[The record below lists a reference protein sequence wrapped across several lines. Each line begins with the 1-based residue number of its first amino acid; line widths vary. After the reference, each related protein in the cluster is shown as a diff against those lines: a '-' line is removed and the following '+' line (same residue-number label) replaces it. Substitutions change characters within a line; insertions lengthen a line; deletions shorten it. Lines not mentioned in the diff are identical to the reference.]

1 MKGIRFVRGWVR
13 FSVSGDFAERFYN
26 LLIQQ
31 GLQPYDMCRTED
43 GRMELTL
50 PRRQFRKIRTAR
62 RMAGVHIA
70 VLDKGG
76 LPKTVQKYRK
86 RWGLAIGAGLALIF
100 VFLMSGFVWSIRFE
114 GEVQNRES
122 LLAALRE
129 EGLFEGCWRGRVDAD
144 AVESRLMSGDLGLS
158 FVSVVFKG
166 SVAQV
171 QIVYEKPKPEML
183 STEPCNLVADCD
195 GVITYMMVKE
205 GVPVVQAGDAVQAGE
220 LLVSGIFDSETVGIR
235 KVHAQGQVY
244 ARTSQT
250 LRVEMPYQTVECRRT
265 GKIRRKFTL
274 KIFNFSINLYFGGGI
289 PYAIYDKIETSTDA
303 HIGEFILP
311 LSVITHT
318 YYEKE
323 EITVTV
329 SAEQAQ
335 AAAEQMLEMQEWR
348 EFFGCEYVC
357 TDKGVTH
364 GDGMAVA
371 QGEYIRVRDIARSVP
386 IE

>member
-1 MKGIRFVRGWVR
+1 MRGIRFVRGWVR

-43 GRMELTL
+43 GCMELNL
-50 PRRQFRKIRTAR
+50 PRRQFSKIRTAR
-62 RMAGVHIA
+62 RMTGVHIT
-70 VLDKGG
+70 VIDKGG
-76 LPKTVQKYRK
+76 LPKTVWKYRK
-86 RWGLAIGAGLALIF
+86 RWGLVIGAALAAAF

-114 GEVQNRES
+114 GDVQDPNA
-122 LLAALRE
+122 LLTALKE
-129 EGLFEGCWRGRVDAD
+129 EGLFEGCWRGGVDAD
-144 AVESRLMSGDLGLS
+144 EVESRILSRNMGLS
-158 FVSVVFKG
+158 FISVVFKG

-171 QIVYEKPKPEML
+171 QIVYEKPKPEMQ
-183 STEPCNLVADCD
+183 STQPCHLIAECD

-205 GVPVVQAGDAVQAGE
+205 GVPAVQAGDAVQAGE
-220 LLVSGIFDSETVGIR
+220 LLVSGIFDSETAGIR
-235 KVHAQGQVY
+235 KVHASGHIY
-244 ARTSQT
+244 ARTAQT
-250 LRVEMPYQTVECRRT
+250 LRIEMPYQTVECRRT
-265 GKIRRKFTL
+265 GRIRRKFTL
-274 KIFNFSINLYFGGGI
+274 KIFNFSIKLYFGGGI
-289 PYAIYDKIETSTDA
+289 PYAIYDKIETVTDA

-335 AAAEQMLEMQEWR
+335 AAAEQMLDMREWQEL
-348 EFFGCEYVC
+348 FGCEYVC
-357 TDKGVTH
+357 IQRNVTH
-364 GDGMAVA
+364 SDGAAVA
-371 QGEYIRVRDIARSVP
+371 EGEYVRVRDIALSVP

>member
-1 MKGIRFVRGWVR
+1 MIWMRFLRGWVR
-13 FSVSGDFAERFYN
+13 LTVSGDFAERFYN

-31 GLQPYDMCRTED
+31 GLQPYDMCRTQD

-50 PRRQFRKIRTAR
+50 PRRQFRKVRTAR
-62 RMAGVHIA
+62 RMAGVHIE
-70 VLDKGG
+70 VTDKGG
-76 LPKTVQKYRK
+76 LPKTAWKYRK
-86 RWGLAIGAGLALIF
+86 RWGLVIGAALAAAF

-114 GEVQNRES
+114 GVVQDQDV
-122 LLAALRE
+122 LLAALKE
-129 EGLFEGCWRGRVDAD
+129 EGLYEGCWRGRVDAD
-144 AVESRLMSGDLGLS
+144 EVESRVLGRNLGLS

-171 QIVYEKPKPEML
+171 QIIYEKPKPEIQ
-183 STEPCNLVADCD
+183 STAPCNLVADCD

-205 GVPVVQAGDAVQAGE
+205 GVPVVQAGDAVKAGE
-220 LLVSGIFDSETVGIR
+220 LLVSGIFDSQTVGIR
-235 KVHAQGQVY
+235 KVHASGHVY
-244 ARTSQT
+244 ARTAQT
-250 LRVEMPYQTVECRRT
+250 LRVEVPYQTVECRRT
-265 GKIRRKFTL
+265 GRIRRKFTL

-289 PYAIYDKIETSTDA
+289 PYAIYDKIETVTDA

-335 AAAEQMLEMQEWR
+335 SAAEQMLDMQEWQ

-357 TDKGVTH
+357 TQRNISHNNGS
-364 GDGMAVA
+364 AVA
-371 QGEYIRVRDIARSVP
+371 QGEYVRVRDIAVSVP

>member
-1 MKGIRFVRGWVR
+1 MKGIRYVRGWVR
-13 FSVSGDFAERFYN
+13 LSVSGDFAERFYN
-26 LLIQQ
+26 MLIQQ
-31 GLQPYDMCRTED
+31 GLQPYEMCRTEE

-62 RMAGVHIA
+62 RMAGVHIT
-70 VLDKGG
+70 VLEKGG
-76 LPKTVQKYRK
+76 LPKTVWKYRK
-86 RWGLAIGAGLALIF
+86 RWGLVIGAVLAAAF

-114 GEVQNRES
+114 GEVQDRDA
-122 LLAALRE
+122 LLSALKD
-129 EGLFEGCWRGRVDAD
+129 EGLFEGCWRGSVDAD
-144 AVESRLMSGDLGLS
+144 TLESKVLGSDLGLS
-158 FVSVVFKG
+158 FLSVVFKG

-171 QIVYEKPKPEML
+171 QVVYERPKPEML
-183 STEPCNLVADCD
+183 STDPCNLVADCD

-220 LLVSGIFDSETVGIR
+220 LLVSGIFDSETAGIR
-235 KVHAQGQVY
+235 TVHASGHVY

-250 LRVEMPYQTVECRRT
+250 LRVEMPYQTAECRRT
-265 GKIRRKFTL
+265 GRIRRKYTL

-289 PYAIYDKIETSTDA
+289 PYAIYDKIETVTDA

-348 EFFGCEYVC
+348 EFFGCEFVC
-357 TDKGVTH
+357 TRKEITH
-364 GDGMAVA
+364 QDGKAVA
-371 QGEYIRVRDIARSVP
+371 VGEYVRERDIARSVP

>member
-13 FSVSGDFAERFYN
+13 LSVSGDFAERFYN
-26 LLIQQ
+26 ILIGQ
-31 GLQPYDMCRTED
+31 GLHPYDMCRTED

-50 PRRQFRKIRTAR
+50 PRRQFRKIRAAR
-62 RMAGVHIA
+62 RTAGVHITI
-70 VLDKGG
+70 LDKGG
-76 LPKTVQKYRK
+76 LPKTVWKYRK
-86 RWGLAIGAGLALIF
+86 RWGLVVGAALALIL
-100 VFLMSGFVWSIRFE
+100 VFLLSGFVWSIRFE
-114 GEVQNRES
+114 GEVQDREA
-122 LLAALRE
+122 LLAALKE
-129 EGLFEGCWRGRVDAD
+129 EGLYEGCWRGRVDTEML
-144 AVESRLMSGDLGLS
+144 ESKVLSDDLGLS
-158 FVSVVFKG
+158 FLSVVFKG

-171 QIVYEKPKPEML
+171 QVVYEKPKPEIL

-205 GVPVVQAGDAVQAGE
+205 GVPIVQAGDAVQAGE

-235 KVHAQGQVY
+235 KVHASGHVY
-244 ARTSQT
+244 ARTAQT

-274 KIFNFSINLYFGGGI
+274 KVFNFSINLYFGGGI
-289 PYAIYDKIETSTDA
+289 PYAIYDKIETVTDA

-335 AAAEQMLEMQEWR
+335 EAAEQMLEMQEWQA
-348 EFFGCEYVC
+348 FFGCDYVC
-357 TDKGVTH
+357 TGKEITH
-364 GDGMAVA
+364 SDGKAVA
-371 QGEYIRVRDIARSVP
+371 TGEYIRVRDIARSVP